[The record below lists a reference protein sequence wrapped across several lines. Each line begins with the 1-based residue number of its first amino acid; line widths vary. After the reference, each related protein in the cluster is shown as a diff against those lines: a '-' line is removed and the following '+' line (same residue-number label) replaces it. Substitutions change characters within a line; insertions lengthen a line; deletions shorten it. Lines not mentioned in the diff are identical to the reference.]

1 MVEHSAVNRNVGS
14 SNLPRGAKSLFVNH
28 LKLSRAVGLE
38 PKACSYAFVCRLS
51 YLLPPKSNADGI
63 STFLLRFL
71 LCVMRVSCLNRDA
84 GVKEWVSRIQK
95 LLAFHVTHL
104 ADRTAWVVQIPEKS
118 PIQLWSVAPLMAT
131 AP

>member
-1 MVEHSAVNRNVGS
+1 MGMFPGSSTVEHSAVNRRVGS

-51 YLLPPKSNADGI
+51 YPLPPKSNADGI
-63 STFLLRFL
+63 STFLLRFF

-84 GVKEWVSRIQK
+84 GVKEWSRGFK
-95 LLAFHVTHL
+95 NLSRFMFHVTHL
-104 ADRTAWVVQIPEKS
+104 ADRTAWV
-118 PIQLWSVAPLMAT
+118 
-131 AP
+131 

>member
-1 MVEHSAVNRNVGS
+1 
-14 SNLPRGAKSLFVNH
+14 LFVNH

-63 STFLLRFL
+63 STFLLRFF

-95 LLAFHVTHL
+95 LLAFHVT
-104 ADRTAWVVQIPEKS
+104 AWVVQIPEKG
-118 PIQLWSVAPLMAT
+118 PIQFWSVASLIAT
-131 AP
+131 APYMVP